1 MKLLRSI
8 LFALC
13 LAGVAGPAIGQ
24 DAGEIDSGIPSTY
37 LQGLS
42 GRYVGGASGNSAT
55 YGIGTGVSAAAG
67 SALSSADAWHPM
79 ESFRMELEYAYR
91 DRDSALLTG
100 RSATG
105 AIGSLGTMANAR
117 FNMKVADWLTPYVG
131 VGLGWTGTEAERNAA
146 SFTGARAESFA
157 YEGVVGLSVPFSDG
171 LSFFADGRYLRGG
184 ESHFAASEDFATHGS
199 AQTWTALAGVR
210 FTFGK

>member
-1 MKLLRSI
+1 MKQLRSI

-13 LAGVAGPAIGQ
+13 LAGVAGPAVGQ
-24 DAGEIDSGIPSTY
+24 DTGEVDSGIPSTY

-55 YGIGTGVSAAAG
+55 YGMGTGVSAAAD
-67 SALSSADAWHPM
+67 SWHPM

-91 DRDSALLTG
+91 DGDSALLTG
-100 RSATG
+100 RSANG

-131 VGLGWTGTEAERNAA
+131 VGLGWAGTEAERNAA
-146 SFTGARAESFA
+146 SFTGVRAENFA
-157 YEGVVGLSVPFSDG
+157 YQGVVGLSVPFSDG
-171 LSFFADGRYLRGG
+171 LSLFADGRYLRGG
-184 ESHFAASEDFATHGS
+184 ESHFAASDDFATHGS